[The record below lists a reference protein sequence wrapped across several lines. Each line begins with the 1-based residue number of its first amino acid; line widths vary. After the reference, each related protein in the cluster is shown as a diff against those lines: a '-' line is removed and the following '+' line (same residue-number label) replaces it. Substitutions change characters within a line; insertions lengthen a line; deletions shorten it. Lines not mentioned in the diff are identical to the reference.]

1 MKLFWLLLC
10 LYALKGQTQEDLT
23 INQLQFVGS
32 HNSYKLKMNLVVFAA
47 LSVWDSKVA
56 QSLDYSHIPIDA
68 QLEMG
73 IRKLELD
80 VFFDATNSAMVVG
93 HVQLIDMN
101 SSCSFLN
108 ECFKLLLDWSA
119 NNAEHVPI
127 WISFNAKD
135 QKIDGLPDPD
145 VFSDQAFRVLDQLIE
160 EAFAGKIIQPRDI
173 DGLDWPRV
181 IEFRGK
187 FIFVLDEGGEKRQR
201 YLNR

>member
-10 LYALKGQTQEDLT
+10 LYALNGQAQEDLT

-56 QSLDYSHIPIDA
+56 QSLDYSHIPI
-68 QLEMG
+68 
-73 IRKLELD
+73 
-80 VFFDATNSAMVVG
+80 
-93 HVQLIDMN
+93 
-101 SSCSFLN
+101 
-108 ECFKLLLDWSA
+108 
-119 NNAEHVPI
+119 NAEHVPI

-160 EAFAGKIIQPRDI
+160 EAFDRQIIWSRDI
-173 DGLDWPRV
+173 GGLNWPRV
-181 IEFRGK
+181 IDSRGK
-187 FIFVLDEGGEKRQR
+187 FFLCLMKAVRSGSVTRIGGRNVLCLRR
-201 YLNR
+201 LNLRILLLQF